1 MKSSLSWL
9 NLFVTA
15 FIILKGVTLGS
26 VQSIQQNDHELY
38 STCLLEILLVA
49 LWQVQIPWQ
58 VNQPLC
64 PEKECR
70 EPMNRLMNSGHI
82 KQNLVPLMSFLVHSY
97 TCIQAKSPIKVVLE
111 GTNW

>member
-15 FIILKGVTLGS
+15 FIILKGVTR
-26 VQSIQQNDHELY
+26 VFRVYNKNDHELY

-70 EPMNRLMNSGHI
+70 ETMSRLMNSGTSSKI
-82 KQNLVPLMSFLVHSY
+82 
-97 TCIQAKSPIKVVLE
+97 
-111 GTNW
+111 